1 MRHIGLPQPLPL
13 NLRRRRRTLT
23 YDASYYAALSSA
35 NEPTWYDADL
45 YSCLMQDEL
54 DSAQSSMLSWK
65 SPAEGERQHGSTPFS
80 LRRKGPYF
88 FDCEPSSPVASVT
101 SELAT
106 PTLPRVTEI
115 PT

>member
-65 SPAEGERQHGSTPFS
+65 SPAEGERQHGSAAPFS
-80 LRRKGPYF
+80 LRRKGPHC

-101 SELAT
+101 LQSEAC
-106 PTLPRVTEI
+106 
-115 PT
+115 